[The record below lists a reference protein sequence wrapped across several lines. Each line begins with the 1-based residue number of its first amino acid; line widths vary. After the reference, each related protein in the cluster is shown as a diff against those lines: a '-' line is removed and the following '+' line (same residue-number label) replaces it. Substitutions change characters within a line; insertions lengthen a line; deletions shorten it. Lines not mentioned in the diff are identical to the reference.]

1 MIPYLSIDKPLGR
14 GGYAAALAG
23 AALLVVAASALIAL
37 FDSATGG
44 QYHALLVSL
53 GISIVLA
60 IGYQI
65 FAGSTGIVSFGH
77 PAFVAL
83 GAYTAGL
90 VSVPVAVKAATLP
103 ALPGFLATAELSMI
117 PAVLLGGIV
126 AAFVAA
132 LVGPIVMRLAGAA
145 AGIMTFGFLV
155 IMNELLR
162 NAEALT
168 RGNQTFFGVPKLADF
183 WTVYAAVIITA
194 VVAVAF
200 KFSRAGLRAR
210 AVREDPLAAETAGAN
225 LVVARLWP
233 WILSAF
239 VMGCGGALMAFF
251 LTAFSPK
258 SFYTALVIPMM
269 IMTVLGGL
277 NSVAGAIV
285 GAILIT
291 FWEQLMRGLESD
303 GFGISVPLGTS
314 QLTLGLL
321 LVLILYLRPGGLL
334 GALELILAKR
344 PAQQDDLRQ
353 GDEHT

>member
-1 MIPYLSIDKPLGR
+1 MIPFLSIDKPLGR
-14 GGYAAALAG
+14 GGYAAVLVGAGLLALA
-23 AALLVVAASALIAL
+23 VSALIAL
-37 FDSATGG
+37 FDSLTGG
-44 QYHALLVSL
+44 QYDALLVSL
-53 GISIVLA
+53 GISIVLT

-77 PAFVAL
+77 PGFVAL
-83 GAYTAGL
+83 GAYAAGL
-90 VSVPVAVKAATLP
+90 VSVPAAMKAATLP
-103 ALPGFLATAELSMI
+103 ALPGFLATAELGMI
-117 PAVLLGGIV
+117 PAILLGGL
-126 AAFVAA
+126 VAA
-132 LVGPIVMRLAGAA
+132 LVALLIGPIVMRLAGAA

-162 NAEALT
+162 NAETLT

-194 VVAVAF
+194 VIAVAF

-233 WILSAF
+233 WVLSAF
-239 VMGCGGALMAFF
+239 VMGCSGALMAFF

-269 IMTVLGGL
+269 IMSVLGGL

-285 GAILIT
+285 GAVLLT
-291 FWEQLMRGLESD
+291 FWEQLMRGLEGG
-303 GFGISVPLGTS
+303 GFGFSVPLGTS
-314 QLTLGLL
+314 QLTLGVL
-321 LVLILYLRPGGLL
+321 LVLILYLRPGGLM
-334 GALELILAKR
+334 GALELIVGRRTPK
-344 PAQQDDLRQ
+344 QDRTRE
-353 GDEHT
+353 GDDSR